1 MDSQTSLDS
10 STSDSVQTN
19 VFDDEGLLFGDS
31 RSTLIHC
38 YVPIIL
44 TTLGTCDD
52 PLGSGLVGSNER
64 LTLGK
69 LWLSQFYA
77 LLVKRLYYTR
87 GKAVALTI
95 QNIFPLVVI
104 CFALWIAHL
113 LQAVPDPPP
122 LELSPHLFFAKSR
135 YNYLFAGGDYTDMTA
150 PLVNSLFQPCGVSAY
165 SVGSSSSNES
175 KCYHNDSAVVQC
187 LDYPQD
193 QLSCHCPS
201 CENFTL
207 PFHDAAPQCY
217 NGTVTGSEVLNL
229 TQAYASLAPDMNF
242 YSLHEYLQQ
251 STDSFIE
258 QRYGGVSFGHSKDS
272 VAPGVDELNSDSSLT
287 LPFISTYSAAKVWY
301 SLKGYHAM
309 PAYLNTLNN
318 AILRGNLNPTQQSE
332 YGQSIG
338 IMCLS
343 LVIFHAII
351 IITRHSYCIPSF
363 QFDRDRKIC
372 LCYNVSVPVKIRR
385 LYFYL
390 FLFVGRTLASWLS
403 L

>member
-1 MDSQTSLDS
+1 M
-10 STSDSVQTN
+10 
-19 VFDDEGLLFGDS
+19 
-31 RSTLIHC
+31 
-38 YVPIIL
+38 
-44 TTLGTCDD
+44 LGTCDD

-77 LLVKRLYYTR
+77 LLVKRVYYTR

-113 LQAVPDPPP
+113 LQTVPDPPP

-135 YNYLFAGGDYTDMTA
+135 YNYLFAGGYYTDMTA
-150 PLVNSLFQPCGVSAY
+150 PLVDSLFQPCGVAAY
-165 SVGSSSSNES
+165 GVRNES
-175 KCYHNDSAVVQC
+175 KCYNSDSAIVQC

-201 CENFTL
+201 CENQSSVAL
-207 PFHDAAPQCY
+207 PFDGASPQCY
-217 NGTVTGSEVLNL
+217 NGTVTGSRVQNL
-229 TQAYASLAPDMNF
+229 TQAYDSLGPDIDF
-242 YSLHEYLQQ
+242 YALHEYLHQ

-258 QRYGGVSFGHSKDS
+258 QRYGGVSFGHFKDS
-272 VAPGVDELNSDSSLT
+272 VDPGVDELNSDSSLT

-309 PAYLNTLNN
+309 PAYLNALNN
-318 AILRGNLNPTQQSE
+318 AILRGNIDPMQQSE

-338 IMCLS
+338 IMCLN
-343 LVIFHAII
+343 LFLFPAV
-351 IITRHSYCIPSF
+351 TRHSYCIPSF

-372 LCYNVSVPVKIRR
+372 LCYNVSVPFKDNDVI
-385 LYFYL
+385 FF

>member
-1 MDSQTSLDS
+1 M
-10 STSDSVQTN
+10 
-19 VFDDEGLLFGDS
+19 
-31 RSTLIHC
+31 
-38 YVPIIL
+38 
-44 TTLGTCDD
+44 LGACDD

-87 GKAVALTI
+87 GKSVALTI

-104 CFALWIAHL
+104 CFGLLIAHL
-113 LQAVPDPPP
+113 LQEVPNPPP

-135 YNYLFAGGDYTDMTA
+135 YNYLFAGGYYTDMTS
-150 PLVNSLFQPCGVSAY
+150 PLVDSLFQPCGVAAY
-165 SVGSSSSNES
+165 SVGSSFNES
-175 KCYHNDSAVVQC
+175 KCNDSTTVQC
-187 LDYPQD
+187 SDYPQN

-201 CENFTL
+201 CENQSSFAL

-217 NGTVTGSEVLNL
+217 NETATGSRVLNL
-229 TQAYASLAPDMNF
+229 TKAYDSLGPDMDF
-242 YSLHEYLQQ
+242 YSLHEYLHQ

-258 QRYGGVSFGHSKDS
+258 QRYGGVSFGHFKDS

-287 LPFISTYSAAKVWY
+287 LPFLSTYSAAKAWY

-318 AILRGNLNPTQQSE
+318 AILRGNLDPMQQSE
-332 YGQSIG
+332 YGQSIE

-343 LVIFHAII
+343 LV
-351 IITRHSYCIPSF
+351 
-363 QFDRDRKIC
+363 
-372 LCYNVSVPVKIRR
+372 
-385 LYFYL
+385 L
-390 FLFVGRTLASWLS
+390 FLSFH
-403 L
+403 